1 VSIGGAPFR
10 AAREAMAMTKQAIE
24 RTTPD
29 TEPLKPERI
38 QRRPQSTETAEERA
52 AGDQPEDPAGRRR
65 EPDAARR

>member
-1 VSIGGAPFR
+1 
-10 AAREAMAMTKQAIE
+10 MALTKKAIE